1 MSYYPAM
8 LNISGRRCV
17 VVGGGKVAWRKAQAL
32 RDGGGRVIV
41 ISPRLGPEL
50 AKLAED
56 GRIEIIKRDYQEG
69 DLEGAFMAVAATDDA
84 SVNQSVSREAREKG
98 VLVNVADGPAASDFI
113 VPSAG
118 RVGDI
123 TLAVAT
129 GGQSPALA
137 RRIRLKLE
145 EALGAEYA
153 TLLEMVAEVRREMQQ
168 RGKEIANDRWEA
180 ALEMD
185 ELLKL
190 IKKGETEKA
199 RQALMEKLDAD

>member
-17 VVGGGKVAWRKAQAL
+17 VVGGGAVASRKAQAL
-32 RDGGGRVIV
+32 REGGGLVTV
-41 ISPRLGPEL
+41 ISPRLCPEL
-50 AKLAED
+50 AALAKD

-69 DLEGAFMAVAATDDA
+69 DLDGAFLAVAATDDA
-84 SVNQSVSREAREKG
+84 SVNHAVAGEAAARG
-98 VLVNVADGPAASDFI
+98 VLVNIADDAAASDFI
-113 VPSAG
+113 VPSVG
-118 RVGDI
+118 RFGDI
-123 TLAVAT
+123 TLAVST

-145 EALGAEYA
+145 EALGEEYA
-153 TLLEMVAEVRREMQQ
+153 ALLEVVAGVRRELQR

-185 ELLKL
+185 ELLQL
-190 IKKGETEKA
+190 LQKGETEKA
-199 RQALMEKLDAD
+199 RQVIVEKLDAD